1 MGEVEQLVDL
11 FTGPGSVTERVVF
24 FTATYSAAD
33 RVSGGGGVEVE
44 GEAIDVLELTI
55 DEALTHVETGAIQ
68 DDKTVILLQWASTE
82 RLRPAS

>member
-11 FTGPGSVTERVVF
+11 FMGPGSVTERVVF

-44 GEAIDVLELTI
+44 GEAIDVLELAIDVLELTI
-55 DEALTHVETGAIQ
+55 DEALTHVETGAI
-68 DDKTVILLQWASTE
+68 
-82 RLRPAS
+82 